1 MKIYDFIYYINIF
14 FFIYMY
20 IYALAF
26 FTTTMVAA
34 FNLDDFFIKKRHMD
48 KSKIDN
54 DLNYI
59 PVSILVPAYN
69 EEVTI
74 VDTINSLMCLDYPV
88 YEIIIVNDGS
98 KDKTMKMV
106 IEAFNLKEVSKPYR
120 KLVPSKNAVRI
131 YKNREDIKVILID
144 KENGGK
150 SDALNLGINISNFP
164 IFLCVDADSILQ
176 KDSLKKIVEPLL
188 ESSETVAVGGNIR
201 VSNQVVIDKGEVIEI
216 KTPKKSIVT
225 FQTIEYLRVFLNSR
239 ISFNGINSNLI
250 ISGAFGLYKKE
261 AVVKVGGYSH
271 GLMGEDMEILM
282 KIHSFYRKNK
292 LSYRTSYVPGA
303 ICWTQVPEDLKTLR
317 KQRRRWHVGLGQ
329 SLKMHKYMFLNPKYG
344 DVGIISFPYFVFL
357 EYITPFL
364 EIIGIVTITISFLV
378 GIINTQFF
386 IMYLLIYMGYS
397 MMVSMISII
406 LDRYIFNTEGKIIRK
421 LLLFSILES
430 FGYRQMISFFRIGN
444 IFKSNQEWGEMT
456 RKKQETLDN

>member
-1 MKIYDFIYYINIF
+1 M
-14 FFIYMY
+14 
-20 IYALAF
+20 
-26 FTTTMVAA
+26 
-34 FNLDDFFIKKRHMD
+34 
-48 KSKIDN
+48 
-54 DLNYI
+54 
-59 PVSILVPAYN
+59 
-69 EEVTI
+69 
-74 VDTINSLMCLDYPV
+74 
-88 YEIIIVNDGS
+88 
-98 KDKTMKMV
+98 
-106 IEAFNLKEVSKPYR
+106 
-120 KLVPSKNAVRI
+120 
-131 YKNREDIKVILID
+131 
-144 KENGGK
+144 
-150 SDALNLGINISNFP
+150 
-164 IFLCVDADSILQ
+164 
-176 KDSLKKIVEPLL
+176 KKIVEPLL

>member
-344 DVGIISFPYFVFL
+344 AVGIISFPYFVFL